1 MFDHWQTMDINML
14 VSMMN
19 MQLRDLQKDFSA
31 FCIRFDLDEKAVYE
45 RLNRAGFLYQ
55 AEIRQWRR

>member
-19 MQLRDLQKDFSA
+19 MQLRDLQKDFSG
-31 FCIRFDLDEKAVYE
+31 L
-45 RLNRAGFLYQ
+45 LYTL
-55 AEIRQWRR
+55 RSG